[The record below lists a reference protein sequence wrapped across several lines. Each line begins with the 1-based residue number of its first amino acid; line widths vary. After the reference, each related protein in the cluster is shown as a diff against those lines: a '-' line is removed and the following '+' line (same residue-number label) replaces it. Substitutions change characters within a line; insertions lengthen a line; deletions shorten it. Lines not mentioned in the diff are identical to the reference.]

1 MDVNGYSTPKRV
13 LSIPRMLEIGPCN
26 AVLMPPIFV
35 RGKAIAARSEIFGVS
50 KLFKTWNPSFCGLS

>member
-26 AVLMPPIFV
+26 AELMPPIFV
-35 RGKAIAARSEIFGVS
+35 RGKAIAARSEIFGTQVS
-50 KLFKTWNPSFCGLS
+50 VVYRSVRSCC